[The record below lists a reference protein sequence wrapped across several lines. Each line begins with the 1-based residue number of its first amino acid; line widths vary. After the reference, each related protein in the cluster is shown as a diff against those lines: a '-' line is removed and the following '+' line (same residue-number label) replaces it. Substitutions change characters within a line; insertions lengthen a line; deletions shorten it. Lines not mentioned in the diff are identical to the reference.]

1 MTIIGGFTVCSKPGE
16 VTAMTKI
23 FWQTVRSNVRLI
35 IGLVLAIAA
44 SIGVNV
50 APPLILQYIVDS
62 LAGGHFTAMP
72 LLTAG
77 VVYFAVN
84 AGSGL
89 VDALK
94 ETLITIFGQKI
105 THSLRS
111 AMCRRLDVL
120 PAPYFVSH
128 ESGAVT
134 SLFVND
140 VDTLEDLFDS
150 GVVSM
155 IADVL
160 TIVSILVVVFH
171 LSPGLGILLCIAL
184 PLLFILTRYF
194 QKRMLQAQRDNRIAI
209 GRTNELIPETVHNI
223 RTIHTCQQE
232 RHLRRRYGQTIK
244 ASFSAMERSNFCD
257 AIYSPIVITLSTLI
271 ICIMMALSVSSSFL
285 QDLFGMTVGTV
296 VALIAYVRL
305 IFSPIESIGMEI
317 QNIQSAMAGI
327 SRLKEFFAHPVEE
340 QGSTA
345 DLNFTAP
352 PLVIDDAAFSY
363 GRENVFRHLSLAVKK
378 GETVTITG
386 RTGSGKSTLFK
397 LILGLYAPQEG
408 SIRVFGCEP
417 SRLAPSVRRQ
427 VFGYVEQQFHD
438 VAGTIED
445 QVTLKDRRISK
456 GAVEKALRLVGL
468 WDLCTSLPE
477 GLHTPFRQEYFSRG
491 QLQLL
496 SIARAVVMDPH
507 VLLLDE
513 ITANLDTLT
522 ERQVL
527 EALQAASQNRTVL
540 SISHRLYEAQG
551 GRLVVMGTAQKDRPS

>member
-1 MTIIGGFTVCSKPGE
+1 MY
-16 VTAMTKI
+16 KI
-23 FWQTVRSNVRLI
+23 FLQTVKANLPLI

-44 SIGVNV
+44 SIAVSV

-62 LAGGHFTAMP
+62 LAGGNFAAMP

-77 VVYFAVN
+77 VVYFIVN

-105 THSLRS
+105 THGLRS
-111 AMCRRLDVL
+111 AMCRRLSAL

-160 TIVSILVVVFH
+160 TISSILVVVFH
-171 LSPGLGILLCIAL
+171 LSGGLGILLCIAL
-184 PLLFILTRYF
+184 PLLFLLTRYF
-194 QKRMLQAQRDNRIAI
+194 QKRMLQAQRDNRAAI

-232 RHLRRRYGQTIK
+232 SHLRRRYGKTIGD
-244 ASFSAMERSNFCD
+244 SFAAMERSNFCD
-257 AIYSPIVITLSTLI
+257 AIYSPIIITLSTLI
-271 ICIMMALSVSSSFL
+271 ICIMMTLSVSSSFL

-317 QNIQSAMAGI
+317 QNIQSAIAGI
-327 SRLKEFFAHPVEE
+327 SRLKEFFAEPVQER
-340 QGSTA
+340 GTTD
-345 DLNFTAP
+345 DLTTTAP
-352 PLVIDDAAFSY
+352 PLVIDDAAFGY
-363 GRENVFRHLSLAVKK
+363 GKDETVFRHLSLAVKK

-438 VAGTIED
+438 VAGTISD
-445 QVTLKDRRISK
+445 QVSLKDSRIDE
-456 GAVEKALRLVGL
+456 AAIEKSLRLVGL

-477 GLHTPFRQEYFSRG
+477 GLHTPFQQEYFSRG

-496 SIARAVVMDPH
+496 SIARAVVMNPQI
-507 VLLLDE
+507 LLLDE
-513 ITANLDTLT
+513 ITANLDALT

-551 GRLVVMGTAQKDRPS
+551 GRLVVMGTAQKGSRS

>member
-1 MTIIGGFTVCSKPGE
+1 MY
-16 VTAMTKI
+16 KI
-23 FWQTVRSNVRLI
+23 FLQTVKANLPLI

-44 SIGVNV
+44 SIAVSV

-62 LAGGHFTAMP
+62 LAGGNFAAMS

-77 VVYFAVN
+77 VVYFVVN

-105 THSLRS
+105 THGLRS
-111 AMCRRLDVL
+111 AMCRRLSAL

-160 TIVSILVVVFH
+160 TISSILVVVFH
-171 LSPGLGILLCIAL
+171 LSGGLGILLCIAL
-184 PLLFILTRYF
+184 PLLFLLTRYF
-194 QKRMLQAQRDNRIAI
+194 QKRMLQAQRDNRAAI

-232 RHLRRRYGQTIK
+232 SHLRRRYGKTIGD
-244 ASFSAMERSNFCD
+244 SFAAMERSNFCD
-257 AIYSPIVITLSTLI
+257 AIYSPIIITLSTLI

-317 QNIQSAMAGI
+317 QNIQSAIAGI
-327 SRLKEFFAHPVEE
+327 SRLKEFFAEPVQER
-340 QGSTA
+340 GTA
-345 DLNFTAP
+345 DDLTTTAP
-352 PLVIDDAAFSY
+352 PLVIDDAAFGY
-363 GRENVFRHLSLAVKK
+363 GKDETVFLHLSLAVKK

-417 SRLAPSVRRQ
+417 SRLAPSLRRQ

-438 VAGTIED
+438 VAGTISD
-445 QVTLKDRRISK
+445 QVSLKDPRIDE
-456 GAVEKALRLVGL
+456 AAIEKSLRLVGL

-496 SIARAVVMDPH
+496 SIARAVVMNPQI
-507 VLLLDE
+507 LLLDE
-513 ITANLDTLT
+513 ITANLDALT

-551 GRLVVMGTAQKDRPS
+551 GRLVVMGTAQKGSRS

>member
-1 MTIIGGFTVCSKPGE
+1 
-16 VTAMTKI
+16 
-23 FWQTVRSNVRLI
+23 
-35 IGLVLAIAA
+35 
-44 SIGVNV
+44 
-50 APPLILQYIVDS
+50 
-62 LAGGHFTAMP
+62 
-72 LLTAG
+72 
-77 VVYFAVN
+77 
-84 AGSGL
+84 
-89 VDALK
+89 
-94 ETLITIFGQKI
+94 
-105 THSLRS
+105 
-111 AMCRRLDVL
+111 MCRRLDVL

-194 QKRMLQAQRDNRIAI
+194 QKRMLKAQRDNRIAI

-232 RHLRRRYGQTIK
+232 RHLQRRYGQTIK

-363 GRENVFRHLSLAVKK
+363 GRENVFRNLSLAVKK

-438 VAGTIED
+438 VAGTISD
-445 QVTLKDRRISK
+445 QVSLKDPRIDQE
-456 GAVEKALRLVGL
+456 AIEKALRLVGL

-513 ITANLDTLT
+513 ITANLDALT

>member
-1 MTIIGGFTVCSKPGE
+1 
-16 VTAMTKI
+16 MTKI

-62 LAGGHFTAMP
+62 LAGGHFTALP

-171 LSPGLGILLCIAL
+171 LSPGLGIL
-184 PLLFILTRYF
+184 
-194 QKRMLQAQRDNRIAI
+194 
-209 GRTNELIPETVHNI
+209 
-223 RTIHTCQQE
+223 
-232 RHLRRRYGQTIK
+232 
-244 ASFSAMERSNFCD
+244 
-257 AIYSPIVITLSTLI
+257 
-271 ICIMMALSVSSSFL
+271 
-285 QDLFGMTVGTV
+285 
-296 VALIAYVRL
+296 
-305 IFSPIESIGMEI
+305 
-317 QNIQSAMAGI
+317 
-327 SRLKEFFAHPVEE
+327 
-340 QGSTA
+340 
-345 DLNFTAP
+345 
-352 PLVIDDAAFSY
+352 
-363 GRENVFRHLSLAVKK
+363 
-378 GETVTITG
+378 
-386 RTGSGKSTLFK
+386 
-397 LILGLYAPQEG
+397 
-408 SIRVFGCEP
+408 
-417 SRLAPSVRRQ
+417 
-427 VFGYVEQQFHD
+427 
-438 VAGTIED
+438 
-445 QVTLKDRRISK
+445 
-456 GAVEKALRLVGL
+456 
-468 WDLCTSLPE
+468 
-477 GLHTPFRQEYFSRG
+477 
-491 QLQLL
+491 
-496 SIARAVVMDPH
+496 
-507 VLLLDE
+507 
-513 ITANLDTLT
+513 
-522 ERQVL
+522 
-527 EALQAASQNRTVL
+527 
-540 SISHRLYEAQG
+540 
-551 GRLVVMGTAQKDRPS
+551 

>member
-1 MTIIGGFTVCSKPGE
+1 
-16 VTAMTKI
+16 MTKI
-23 FWQTVRSNVRLI
+23 FQKTVRSNIKLI
-35 IGLVLAIAA
+35 LGLVLAIAA
-44 SIGVNV
+44 SIGVNI

-62 LAGGHFTAMP
+62 LAGGHFSVLP

-77 VVYFAVN
+77 IAFFATH

-105 THSLRS
+105 THDLRS
-111 AMCRRLDVL
+111 AMCRRLSSL

-160 TIVSILVVVFH
+160 SLFSILAVVFH
-171 LSPGLGILLCIAL
+171 LSAGLGLLLCLAL
-184 PLLFILTRYF
+184 PLLFLLTRYF
-194 QKRMLQAQRDNRIAI
+194 QKRMLKAQRDNRVAI

-232 RHLRRRYGQTIK
+232 KHLRHRYGQTIK

-257 AIYSPIVITLSTLI
+257 AIYSPIVITFSTLI
-271 ICIMMALSVSSSFL
+271 ICVMMALSVSSSAL
-285 QDLFGMTVGTV
+285 QDFFGMTVGTV

-317 QNIQSAMAGI
+317 QNIQSAVAGI
-327 SRLKEFFAHPVEE
+327 SRLKEFFAHPVEAP
-340 QGSTA
+340 GSTA
-345 DLNFTAP
+345 DLTVTAP
-352 PLVIDDAAFSY
+352 PLVIDDAAFGY
-363 GRENVFRHLSLAVKK
+363 GPDEKIFRHMSLAVKT
-378 GETVTITG
+378 GEMVTITG
-386 RTGSGKSTLFK
+386 RTGAGKSTLFK
-397 LILGLYAPQEG
+397 LILGLYPPQEG
-408 SIRVFGCEP
+408 TIRVFGVRPTDLSP
-417 SRLAPSVRRQ
+417 SLRRQ

-438 VAGTIED
+438 AAGTVGD
-445 QVTLKDRRISK
+445 QVTLKDPRVSEK
-456 GAVEKALRLVGL
+456 AVEESLRLVGL
-468 WDLCTSLPE
+468 WDLCTTLPQ
-477 GLHTPFRQEYFSRG
+477 GLHTPFRQEFFSRG

-496 SIARAVVMDPH
+496 SIARAVVMNPKI
-507 VLLLDE
+507 LLLDE
-513 ITANLDTLT
+513 ITANLDALT
-522 ERQVL
+522 EREVL
-527 EALQAASQNRTVL
+527 TALQAASKNRTVL
-540 SISHRLYEAQG
+540 SISHRLYEAHG
-551 GRLVVMGTAQKDRPS
+551 GRMVIMGTAKQRSSS

>member
-1 MTIIGGFTVCSKPGE
+1 MY
-16 VTAMTKI
+16 KI
-23 FWQTVRSNVRLI
+23 FLQTVKANLPLI

-44 SIGVNV
+44 SIAVSV

-62 LAGGHFTAMP
+62 LAGGNFAAMS

-77 VVYFAVN
+77 VVYFVVN

-105 THSLRS
+105 THGLRS
-111 AMCRRLDVL
+111 AMCLRLSAL

-160 TIVSILVVVFH
+160 TISSILVVVFH
-171 LSPGLGILLCIAL
+171 LSGGLGILLCIAL
-184 PLLFILTRYF
+184 PLLFLLTRYF
-194 QKRMLQAQRDNRIAI
+194 QKRMLQAQRDNRAAI

-232 RHLRRRYGQTIK
+232 RHLRRRYGKTIGD
-244 ASFSAMERSNFCD
+244 SFAAMERSNFCD
-257 AIYSPIVITLSTLI
+257 AIYSPIIITLSTLI

-317 QNIQSAMAGI
+317 QNIQSAIAGI
-327 SRLKEFFAHPVEE
+327 SRLKEFFAEPVQER
-340 QGSTA
+340 GTA
-345 DLNFTAP
+345 DDLTTTAP
-352 PLVIDDAAFSY
+352 PLVIDDAAFGY
-363 GRENVFRHLSLAVKK
+363 GKDETVFRHLSLAVKK

-438 VAGTIED
+438 VAGTISD
-445 QVTLKDRRISK
+445 QVSLKDPRIDE
-456 GAVEKALRLVGL
+456 AAIEKSLRLVGL

-496 SIARAVVMDPH
+496 SIARAVVMNPQI
-507 VLLLDE
+507 LLLDE
-513 ITANLDTLT
+513 ITANLDALT

-551 GRLVVMGTAQKDRPS
+551 GRLVVMGTAQRGRRS

>member
-1 MTIIGGFTVCSKPGE
+1 
-16 VTAMTKI
+16 MTKI

-62 LAGGHFTAMP
+62 LAGGHFTALP

-194 QKRMLQAQRDNRIAI
+194 QKRMLKAQRDNRIAI

-327 SRLKEFFAHPVEE
+327 SRLKEFFAHLVEE

-352 PLVIDDAAFSY
+352 PLVIDDASFSY
-363 GRENVFRHLSLAVKK
+363 GRENVFRNLSLAVKK

-397 LILGLYAPQEG
+397 LILGLYAPQE
-408 SIRVFGCEP
+408 VHP
-417 SRLAPSVRRQ
+417 RLRLRAVSPGTVRSAPSLRLRRTT
-427 VFGYVEQQFHD
+427 VPRRRRHHS
-438 VAGTIED
+438 D
-445 QVTLKDRRISK
+445 QVSLKDPRIDQE
-456 GAVEKALRLVGL
+456 AIEKALRLVGL

-496 SIARAVVMDPH
+496 SIARAVVMDPQ

-513 ITANLDTLT
+513 ITANLDALT

>member
-1 MTIIGGFTVCSKPGE
+1 
-16 VTAMTKI
+16 MTKI

-35 IGLVLAIAA
+35 IGLCLSIAA

-62 LAGGHFTAMP
+62 LAGGHFTALP

-89 VDALK
+89 VDAMK

-105 THSLRS
+105 THSLRT
-111 AMCRRLDVL
+111 AMCQRLSLL

-160 TIVSILVVVFH
+160 TIFSILVVVFH

-194 QKRMLQAQRDNRIAI
+194 QQRMLKAQRDNRIAI

-327 SRLKEFFAHPVEE
+327 SRLKEFFAHPAEE

-345 DLNFTAP
+345 VLNFTAP

-363 GRENVFRHLSLAVKK
+363 GRENVFRNLSLAVKK

-408 SIRVFGCEP
+408 SIR
-417 SRLAPSVRRQ
+417 

-496 SIARAVVMDPH
+496 SIARAVVMNPQ

-513 ITANLDTLT
+513 ITANLDALT

-551 GRLVVMGTAQKDRPS
+551 GRLVVMGTAQKGRPS

>member
-1 MTIIGGFTVCSKPGE
+1 MY
-16 VTAMTKI
+16 KI
-23 FWQTVRSNVRLI
+23 FLQTVKANMPLI
-35 IGLVLAIAA
+35 IGLILAIAA
-44 SIGVNV
+44 SIAVSV

-62 LAGGHFTAMP
+62 LAGGNFAAMP

-105 THSLRS
+105 THGLRS
-111 AMCRRLDVL
+111 AMCRRLSAL

-160 TIVSILVVVFH
+160 TISSILVVVFH
-171 LSPGLGILLCIAL
+171 LSGGLGILLCIAL
-184 PLLFILTRYF
+184 PLLFLLTRYF
-194 QKRMLQAQRDNRIAI
+194 QKRMLQAQRDNRAAI

-232 RHLRRRYGQTIK
+232 SHLRRRYGQTIGD
-244 ASFSAMERSNFCD
+244 SFAAMERSNFCD
-257 AIYSPIVITLSTLI
+257 AIYSPIIITLSTLI

-317 QNIQSAMAGI
+317 QNIQSAIAGI
-327 SRLKEFFAHPVEE
+327 SRLKEFFAEPVQEM
-340 QGSTA
+340 GTA
-345 DLNFTAP
+345 DGLTTTAP
-352 PLVIDDAAFSY
+352 PLVIDDAAFGY
-363 GRENVFRHLSLAVKK
+363 GSEEKVFRHLSLAVKK

-438 VAGTIED
+438 VAGTISD
-445 QVTLKDRRISK
+445 QVSLKDPRIDQE
-456 GAVEKALRLVGL
+456 AIEKALRLVGL
-468 WDLCTSLPE
+468 WELCTALPR

-496 SIARAVVMDPH
+496 SIARAVVMNPQI
-507 VLLLDE
+507 LLLDE
-513 ITANLDTLT
+513 ITANLDALT

-551 GRLVVMGTAQKDRPS
+551 GRLVVMGTAQKGRPS